1 MIMVNKL
8 YKKQIIRD
16 VSLVVLVALLCSM
29 AKEVGYL
36 LEFISMY
43 TLASLDKVFF
53 GLALITI
60 GSFAFLTG
68 SIKEKCVR
76 IVPILLVALLLITA
90 NRMYFGVKSDG
101 VIDSAKVTQHQ
112 LDSFIWFGVDT
123 ESLKVE

>member
-90 NRMYFGVKSDG
+90 NRMYFGVNSDG